1 MGFPW
6 GGWLCKLLYSLC
18 TTISSIFCVLL
29 YFYLKINKCFGHDI
43 YGRIY
48 IKTCIDPILF
58 TCFCVYTNPNKSVK
72 KYMSL
77 WFKDILKLYLAWLV
91 QNHDGK
97 SICRGVLLSTSKCN
111 ANPTRNFLCTL
122 STLFILMPL
131 SIFFSQDNENKSEII
146 ERSNLLLKYFTFRK
160 K

>member
-43 YGRIY
+43 YDRIY
-48 IKTCIDPILF
+48 IKPCNDLILF
-58 TCFCVYTNPNKSVK
+58 VCFCVYTNQSVIW
-72 KYMSL
+72 YRNL
-77 WFKDILKLYLAWLV
+77 WFKNIPILYLAWLI

-146 ERSNLLLKYFTFRK
+146 ESSNLLLKYFTFRK